1 MVPPDGNAYGSGPKT
16 ATLAGIPTKT
26 LPLAIHRGDE
36 ARKGSAQGCHPGCFR
51 KRVRKVLKTKG
62 DARKKERK
70 ERQRVRKS
78 LCAKE
83 LAGLKAEGVERR
95 GQEGRGTLA
104 FDERPFAKGALGTL
118 VGRPQD
124 DTLIVLAGRG
134 RLGPMDLRDTAML
147 PRSLQCAARRTKT
160 VRRKK
165 LGRSGRDDGKR
176 IYFLLA
182 QRLRASSLCE
192 SGLEGLTYDCDAPL
206 ALAGSGPLHKSNSGQ
221 DAA

>member
-1 MVPPDGNAYGSGPKT
+1 MPMAVGRRRRRWRLYRQRLFHWRST
-16 ATLAGIPTKT
+16 EATKPG
-26 LPLAIHRGDE
+26 
-36 ARKGSAQGCHPGCFR
+36 KGSAQGCHPGCFR

-95 GQEGRGTLA
+95 GQEERGTLA

-165 LGRSGRDDGKR
+165 LGRFGRDDGKR
-176 IYFLLA
+176 IYFL
-182 QRLRASSLCE
+182 RLPSA
-192 SGLEGLTYDCDAPL
+192 
-206 ALAGSGPLHKSNSGQ
+206 
-221 DAA
+221 